1 MEKSIKL
8 DKRKSIEFIN
18 LREFKL
24 IDSNTIILC
33 IIGFLL
39 SKSVVVDNIA
49 PLGISFFIC
58 VSSVNRYKI
67 PVLISTLL
75 GTILSTNQTSNIIKY
90 ALCLIIITLIS
101 SSIKKIKS
109 INKLSLIGMAIITPL
124 SMGQAFIMGG
134 YIYNMMI
141 VVVESVIVFVSVY
154 IFSYGVSVINKR
166 ASREVTSNE
175 EIVALTI
182 IITFS
187 LMGIGDISILGVS
200 IRNVLA
206 TMMILILS
214 ITGGAAIGAS
224 SGVIIGLVYFINNIT
239 SSVYMGI
246 YSFSGLIAGGFNKVN
261 KYLSILGYI
270 MGWSIIYIYT
280 SGISS
285 NIMQLRDICIASL
298 LVVLISDRDLNK
310 ITKFIKGNASISD
323 GVEDYLSRTRE
334 ITDNRL
340 RNMYKTYSDLANTF
354 DKIREKEKILDQKDI
369 ASIVDMI
376 HNDECRNCGM
386 RRRCWD
392 MKFNY
397 TYNMMYRILEQ
408 LEEYGEINIDSI
420 PNEFKK
426 ECIKPEAIVKTS
438 NYYYKMFALDYR
450 WNQKFSEN
458 RRLVANQIRYISK
471 SIESMANELNRDV
484 TFDLEMERN
493 ILVELDRNDIKVNKL
508 NYISRDVDDFEIII
522 EKETCKDGKQ
532 CDKKIIKIVS
542 EIVGEKLVS
551 QKIGCNSFGDSCKVK
566 LSKHQQYRAITEVSS
581 MSKDG
586 YILCGDNYTYME
598 ISEGKYMM
606 AISDGMGKGKKAYE
620 ESSITIDI
628 LEKMMD
634 SKIDEEIIIDTINN
648 ILMLKSSDEMFSTLD
663 LGIIDLKKGILSTI
677 KMGACSTYIKRS
689 TGEIELIS
697 TASLPVGILSDVN
710 IERDSRKVK
719 EGDYIIMVS
728 DGIIDAG
735 KNKNLGDNWVI
746 YFLKNLK
753 TTNPKEISK
762 EILNKALDIQEN
774 NVEDDMTV
782 LVTKMCKS

>member
-1 MEKSIKL
+1 MEKSIRIEKQ
-8 DKRKSIEFIN
+8 KSIDFKN
-18 LREFKL
+18 LKEIQL
-24 IDSNTIILC
+24 TDSTTIILC

-39 SKSVVVDNIA
+39 SRSMVIDNIA
-49 PLGISFFIC
+49 PLGVAFFLC
-58 VSSVNRYKI
+58 VASVNRYKI
-67 PVLISTLL
+67 PVLITTIVGTLL
-75 GTILSTNQTSNIIKY
+75 SANQTSNIIKY
-90 ALCLIIITLIS
+90 SLCLIIITIIS
-101 SSIKKIKS
+101 SNIKKIKS
-109 INKLSLIGMAIITPL
+109 INKLSIIGMLIITPL
-124 SMGQAFIMGG
+124 SMGQALITGG
-134 YIYNMMI
+134 YIYNIMI
-141 VVVESVIVFVSVY
+141 AVVEGIIMFVSVY

-187 LMGIGDISILGVS
+187 LMGIGSASILGIS

-214 ITGGAAIGAS
+214 ISGGAAIGAS

-239 SSVYMGI
+239 SSIYMGI
-246 YSFSGLIAGGFNKVN
+246 YSFAGLICGGFNKVN

-285 NIMQLRDICIASL
+285 NLMELREIFIASL
-298 LVVLISDRDLNK
+298 LVILIPDKVLSQVA
-310 ITKFIKGNASISD
+310 KFIKGNASISD

-334 ITDNRL
+334 LTDNRL

-354 DKIREKEKILDQKDI
+354 DRIREKEKILDQKDI
-369 ASIVDMI
+369 ASVVDMI
-376 HNDECRNCGM
+376 HNDECKNCGM

-397 TYNMMYRILEQ
+397 TYTMMYKILEQ
-408 LEEYGEINIDSI
+408 LEESGEVHIDNIS
-420 PNEFKK
+420 NEFRK

-484 TFDLEMERN
+484 IFDLEMEKN
-493 ILVELDRNDIKVNKL
+493 ILVELDRNDIKVDKL
-508 NYISRDVDDFEIII
+508 NYVSRDEDDFEIII
-522 EKETCKDGKQ
+522 ERETCKDANL
-532 CDKKIIKIVS
+532 CDKKIVKIVS
-542 EIVGEKLVS
+542 EVVGEKLIS
-551 QKIGCNSFGDSCKVK
+551 QKMGCNSLGNNCKVRI
-566 LSKHQQYRAITEVSS
+566 SKYQEYKAITEVSS

-606 AISDGMGKGKKAYE
+606 AISDGMGKGRKAYE
-620 ESSITIDI
+620 ESSVTIDI

-634 SKIDEEIIIDTINN
+634 SKIDEEIVIDTINN

-677 KMGACSTYIKRS
+677 KMGACSTYIKKS

-710 IERDSRKVK
+710 IERDSRKIK

-735 KNKNLGDNWVI
+735 KNKNLGDNWII

-762 EILNKALDIQEN
+762 EILNRALDIQEN
-774 NVEDDMTV
+774 SVEDDMTV
-782 LVTKMCKS
+782 LVTKVCKN